1 MIGKEGLQLFK
12 ESCNISIEGRN
23 TREVKSDGNKSAND
37 GCCLHHEEL
46 ALILL
51 KTEEPLNSFMPRN
64 DITSLSFHKRI
75 YIKQM
80 GLNRAVGRKNMVQA
94 VNNKYFH

>member
-1 MIGKEGLQLFK
+1 MIGKEELQLFK

-37 GCCLHHEEL
+37 GCCLHYEEL

-51 KTEEPLNSFMPRN
+51 KTEEPLNSFKSRN
-64 DITSLSFHKRI
+64 DITDCHFTKDNLYQTDALEQGSGQKEH
-75 YIKQM
+75 
-80 GLNRAVGRKNMVQA
+80 GLGGK
-94 VNNKYFH
+94 